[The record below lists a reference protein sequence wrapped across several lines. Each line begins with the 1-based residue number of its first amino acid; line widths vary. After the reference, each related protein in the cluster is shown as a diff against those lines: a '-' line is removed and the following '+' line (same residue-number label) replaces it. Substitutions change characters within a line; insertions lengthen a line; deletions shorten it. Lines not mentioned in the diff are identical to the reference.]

1 MTHTPE
7 NKSSGIR
14 PRLHQLCQVLSEAD
28 LHQIQ
33 DASLRLLE
41 RVGVKIEHAQALHLL
56 RANGARVEG
65 ERAFIPERLVA
76 RALDSAPA
84 KFTLYARD
92 PRKHIYL
99 GEGNI
104 HFTNGFGAT
113 WVLDLETHQVREA
126 TLADLA
132 QHTRLADAL
141 ERVDYIL
148 FSVVPQDVPP
158 RLLDVECTATVLQNT
173 GKHVQLSLE
182 TAEWVDE
189 VIQIARAIV
198 GEDQALPIS
207 AGGVPNSPLGYSYDV
222 AEKFMRLARNNIP
235 CFIVVGAMAGA
246 TAPVTLAGMLALQ
259 NAEWLCGVVIH
270 QLANPGAPVAF
281 GTFSGG
287 FDMRHGKLALGGPEV
302 TLITASSQQL
312 ANLQHLPMAY
322 ATGGISDSPTVDV
335 QCGYEKAFTVLGA
348 ALAGVEVIHDGAS
361 GLLGAG
367 MLGSPAQMVIDDEMC
382 KAVAYALAGIPVD
395 AESLAEEVTATVAAD
410 GNFLGNEHTAKHFR
424 QALYLTSLRSR
435 NLLPTT
441 VEPERSILFENA
453 VATAKRLLSTHQPL
467 PIPAER
473 LKIVERIVQQAREKV
488 GL

>member
-1 MTHTPE
+1 MTTEQTP
-7 NKSSGIR
+7 KTSGIR
-14 PRLHQLCQVLSEAD
+14 PRLPQLYRVLSEAD

-41 RVGVKIEHAQALHLL
+41 RVGVKIEHPQALHLL
-56 RANGARVEG
+56 RAYGATVEG

-76 RALDSAPA
+76 RALDSAPPR
-84 KFTLYARD
+84 FTLYARD
-92 PRKHIYL
+92 PHKHIYL

-113 WVLDLETHQVREA
+113 WVLDGETQQVREA

-132 QHTRLADAL
+132 EHTRLADAL
-141 ERVDYIL
+141 DRVDYCL

-158 RLLDVECTATVLQNT
+158 RLLDVACTATVLQNT
-173 GKHVQLSLE
+173 RKHVQLSLE

-189 VIQIARAIV
+189 VIQIARAIM
-198 GEDQALPIS
+198 GTDEQLPIS
-207 AGGVPNSPLGYSYDV
+207 AGGVPNSPLCYSYEV
-222 AEKFMRLARNNIP
+222 AEKFMRLARNNVP
-235 CFIVVGAMAGA
+235 CFIVTGAMAGA
-246 TAPVTLAGMLALQ
+246 TAPVTLAGTLALQ
-259 NAEWLCGVVIH
+259 NAEWLCGVVIN

-302 TLITASSQQL
+302 TLITAASQQL
-312 ANLQHLPMAY
+312 ADLQRIPLAY
-322 ATGGISDSPTVDV
+322 ATGGVTDSPTVDV
-335 QCGYEKAFTVLGA
+335 QTGYEKAFGLMGA

-367 MLGSPAQMVIDDEMC
+367 MLTSLAQMVIDNEMC
-382 KAVAYALAGIPVD
+382 NAIAYYLGGIEVD
-395 AESLAEEVTATVAAD
+395 AGSLAEEVIAAVAQD
-410 GNFLGNEHTAKHFR
+410 GNFLGSEHTAKHFR
-424 QALYLTSLRSR
+424 RALYLNPLRCR
-435 NLLPTT
+435 NLLPTA
-441 VEPERSILFENA
+441 VEATRSVLYENA
-453 VATAKRLLSTHQPL
+453 AAAARKILAAHQPL

-473 LKIVERIVQQAREKV
+473 LKIVDQIVQHAREKV